1 MKPRSSK
8 PQSGRTVT
16 TRSGVDSG
24 TGLLTMRAGGLVL
37 TLLCA
42 GMLLLGAAGSE
53 ETEQDNRKKIESMT
67 PAERAQLKRNY
78 EKFQKLSPEEKP
90 ATAKFMKPF
99 RIAPSSIA

>member
-24 TGLLTMRAGGLVL
+24 TGLLTLRAGGLAL
-37 TLLCA
+37 ALLCA

-67 PAERAQLKRNY
+67 PA
-78 EKFQKLSPEEKP
+78 
-90 ATAKFMKPF
+90 
-99 RIAPSSIA
+99 